1 MNWIKRF
8 RTGESSDQGNQFL
21 YYVRSELLGKYFAVV
36 RVTWRDS
43 TGVFCISETCIEKGE
58 SDVIC
63 ELVEIMSVALHAGSN
78 VCVICSEDPDYLG
91 IHDT

>member
-8 RTGESSDQGNQFL
+8 CTGESSDQGNQFL

-43 TGVFCISETCIEKGE
+43 SGVFCISETCVEKNE
-58 SDVIC
+58 LDVIA
-63 ELVEIMSVALHAGSN
+63 EFLEILSVALGAGSN
-78 VCVICSEDPDYLG
+78 VCVICGEDPDYLG